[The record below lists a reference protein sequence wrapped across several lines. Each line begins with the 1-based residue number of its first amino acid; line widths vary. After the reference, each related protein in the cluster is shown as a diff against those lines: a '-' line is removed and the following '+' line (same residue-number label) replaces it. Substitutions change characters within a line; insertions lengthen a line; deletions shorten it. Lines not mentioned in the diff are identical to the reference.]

1 MSYTG
6 YTVRTI
12 SVKAEGGDEP
22 LAVIRLADE
31 DSARRWL
38 QHFRG
43 ESTASPERKNK
54 HGIITVASVTTPGCK
69 NDEERLAFLA
79 DHGVNVD
86 PANLP
91 GISFQEGTERFD
103 TIDVYFANRRGK
115 RIQAMTDRFAKGTAS
130 PEEILK
136 MQATIASMTQEER
149 TQFLKYMAGGK

>member
-12 SVKAEGGDEP
+12 TVSENGEE

-38 QHFRG
+38 AHFRG
-43 ESTASPERKNK
+43 ENTASPERKNK
-54 HGIITVASVTTPGCK
+54 HGIITLASVTTPGCK
-69 NDEERLAFLA
+69 NDEERLAFLT
-79 DHGVNVD
+79 DHGCALEGGSL
-86 PANLP
+86 AN
-91 GISFQEGTERFD
+91 ISFLEGTERFD

-115 RIQAMTDRFAKGTAS
+115 RIQAMTDRFAKGAAS

-136 MQATIASMTQEER
+136 MQQTISSMTAEER
-149 TQFLKYMAGGK
+149 AQFLRYMAGGK

>member
-12 SVKAEGGDEP
+12 SVKMDDDV
-22 LAVIRLADE
+22 LATIRLADE

-38 QHFRG
+38 AHFRG
-43 ESTASPERKNK
+43 EATASPERKNK
-54 HGIITVASVTTPGCK
+54 HGIITLQSITTPGCK

-79 DHGVNVD
+79 DHGVNTTSLED
-86 PANLP
+86 
-91 GISFQEGTERFD
+91 ISFQEGTERFD

-115 RIQAMTDRFAKGTAS
+115 RIQAMTDRFAKGTAT
-130 PEEILK
+130 PEEVMK

-149 TQFLKYMAGGK
+149 SQFLRYMAGGK